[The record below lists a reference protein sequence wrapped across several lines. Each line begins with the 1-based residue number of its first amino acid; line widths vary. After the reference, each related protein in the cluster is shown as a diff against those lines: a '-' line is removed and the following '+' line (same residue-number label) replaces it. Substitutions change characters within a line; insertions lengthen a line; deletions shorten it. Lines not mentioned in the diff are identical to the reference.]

1 MGEWFGSTPFSREG
15 ALVSFCF
22 DRLRS
27 QPRKF
32 CLGLYTLELCAV
44 FYLHGIQRA
53 CSHKSILFDLFCV
66 VSGYM
71 ETRHLKRWKSKV
83 KCRRFP
89 IPMWKAYPQWNP
101 KEIVPVLVS
110 KFQKIQD
117 SSVIHSRYDS
127 SMVHSRPFS
136 PVVVFS

>member
-32 CLGLYTLELCAV
+32 VWA

-89 IPMWKAYPQWNP
+89 TPMWKAYPQWNP